1 MTYQDILIIIPNTC
15 LIIIT
20 VNASPPLLSLSLPIL
35 ISLMIKR
42 LITGKQTYEE
52 QGPHGQEC
60 KTITT
65 EEYKIE
71 MTDPCY
77 YSYTLEECPTLYI
90 SIQQPQQ
97 QPEPIQSLCE
107 QTFSP
112 NYPHFIIN
120 QLIY

>member
-1 MTYQDILIIIPNTC
+1 
-15 LIIIT
+15 
-20 VNASPPLLSLSLPIL
+20 
-35 ISLMIKR
+35 MIKR

-90 SIQQPQQ
+90 SIQQPQPQQ

-112 NYPHFIIN
+112 NSSFYHQSINLLNRFSIYIYFQVRLFPVGYP
-120 QLIY
+120 